1 MIKKRLE
8 KPSVSTAFNEYIA
21 DKEHTVVPVTLDAY
35 IVAYQVF
42 CSEVG
47 VMGDEPVTVLSK
59 NLVEQWKSVRLS
71 SSSSLAS
78 SNQYVNAFRVFLYW
92 CMERNYIDT
101 YTVKLFKNVKSVS
114 LKKYSEED
122 IVKLLEKPKKSDR
135 FSFWRTWLIIN
146 IILATGARIKT
157 VQNIRKSDITDTT
170 ITFIHTKNKKILV
183 LPISPSLKEAINIYN
198 SVWDNDSEYLCPSQ
212 VGEMCSTDTM
222 RECLELYCKSR
233 GVTYQGWHAFR
244 HSYAYLL
251 WKNGVDVFTIM
262 QLLGHSSLEMTKIYL
277 GELSGE
283 ELSKVEV
290 PLDTFLHKKV
300 RRK

>member
-1 MIKKRLE
+1 MERKSLK

-21 DKEHTVVPVTLDAY
+21 DKEHTVVPSTLDAY
-35 IVAYQVF
+35 IIAFQVF

-71 SSSSLAS
+71 SSSSMAT
-78 SNQYVNAFRVFLYW
+78 SNQYLNAFRTFLYW
-92 CMERNYIDT
+92 CMSRDYLDN
-101 YTVKLFKNVKSVS
+101 YTVKLFRNVKCMS
-114 LKKYSEED
+114 LKRYPEED
-122 IVKLLEKPKKSDR
+122 IAILLERPKKSDR
-135 FSFWRTWLIIN
+135 FSTWRTWLTIN
-146 IILATGARIKT
+146 IIMATGARIMT

-170 ITFIHTKNKKILV
+170 ITFAHTKNKKVLV
-183 LPISPSLKEAINIYN
+183 LPLASSLKGAITIFN

-212 VGEMCSTDTM
+212 AGEMCSTDTM
-222 RECLELYCKSR
+222 RESLENYCKER
-233 GVTYQGWHAFR
+233 GVKYQGWHAFR

-283 ELSKVEV
+283 ELSKVNV
-290 PLDTFLHKKV
+290 PLDIFMHKKV